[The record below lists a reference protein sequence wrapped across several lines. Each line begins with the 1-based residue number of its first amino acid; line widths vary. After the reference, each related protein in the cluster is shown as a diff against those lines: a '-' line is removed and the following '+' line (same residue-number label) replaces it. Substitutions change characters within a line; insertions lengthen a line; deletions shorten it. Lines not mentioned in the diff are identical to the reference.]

1 MKLARIGSLGFE
13 KPAVILDDGTRIDVS
28 TLIADFTP
36 ETIEGGALEKLKSAD
51 LSALPRLDAHARL
64 GAVIKRP
71 GKIICIGLN
80 YAAHAAEGG
89 MEVPTEPI
97 LFFKAS
103 SAITGP
109 NDGIMIPKGSTQTD
123 WEVELAVVIGTT
135 CRHVAEENALDYV
148 LGYCVH
154 NDLSEREWQ
163 FLRGGQWVKGK
174 SADTYAPLGPYL
186 ATPEEIPDPN
196 NLALWLT
203 VNGEKLQNSSTS
215 DFIFQVQHVIAYL
228 STFMT
233 LEAGDIISTGTPA
246 GVGAGLKPPRYLK
259 PGDIVELGIEGLGQQ
274 RQIAPIPLHDR
285 RASAPDRT

>member
-51 LSALPRLDAHARL
+51 LSALPRLAAHARL

-274 RQIAPIPLHDR
+274 RQIV
-285 RASAPDRT
+285 RAYSPS

>member
-274 RQIAPIPLHDR
+274 RQIV
-285 RASAPDRT
+285 RAYSPS

>member
-215 DFIFQVQHVIAYL
+215 DFIFQVQHVIVYL

-274 RQIAPIPLHDR
+274 RQIV
-285 RASAPDRT
+285 RAYSPS

>member
-36 ETIEGGALEKLKSAD
+36 ETIEGGALAKLKSAD
-51 LSALPRLDAHARL
+51 LSTLPRLDANARL

-274 RQIAPIPLHDR
+274 RQIV
-285 RASAPDRT
+285 RAYSPS

>member
-51 LSALPRLDAHARL
+51 FSTLPRLDANARL

-274 RQIAPIPLHDR
+274 RQIV
-285 RASAPDRT
+285 RAYSPS